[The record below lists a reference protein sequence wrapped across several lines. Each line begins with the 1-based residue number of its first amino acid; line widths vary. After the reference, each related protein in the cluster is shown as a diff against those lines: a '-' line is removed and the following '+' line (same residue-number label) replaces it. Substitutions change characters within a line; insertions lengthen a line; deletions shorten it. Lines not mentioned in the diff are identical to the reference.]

1 MAVLGGV
8 LLFRGVEVY
17 GLTCVL
23 GDLLWDG
30 RPGDLEGGMTG
41 ADGGEATIL
50 CPTRNAPS

>member
-1 MAVLGGV
+1 MAVLGDV
-8 LLFRGVEVY
+8 FRGVEVY